1 VTVKTAVFVV
11 VPNVAEMVTDVVA
24 VTKLVVMGKVAVVPP
39 AATVTPAGTD
49 TFGSELAIATA
60 IPPGGAGPL
69 RVITFEVVLLPPV
82 TDAGESEIAD
92 TAVGVTVST
101 AVLFTPP

>member
-11 VPNVAEMVTDVVA
+11 VPKVAEIVTDVVT
-24 VTKLVVMGKVAVVPP
+24 VTELVVIEKFAVVLP
-39 AATVTPAGTD
+39 AATVILAGTD
-49 TFGSELAIATA
+49 TFASELAIATE

-69 RVITFEVVLLPPV
+69 RVITLEVVIFPPL

-101 AVLFTPP
+101 AVLFSPP